1 MIYRF
6 RMYDSGGDGWQ
17 SATYKLRNS
26 TSITESNEG
35 VTVASGTLKS
45 GSEGSDW
52 WCQLDGCFELSVG
65 GGSADSQIGFE
76 LLDEVCVC
84 LLTRGMHD
92 AL

>member
-6 RMYDSGGDGWQ
+6 KMHDSGGDGWQ

-26 TSITESNEG
+26 PSITESNEG
-35 VTVASGTLKS
+35 ITVQSGTLMS

-52 WCQLDGCFELSVG
+52 WCLLDGCFELSVG
-65 GGSADSQIGFE
+65 GGSADSEIGFGF
-76 LLDEVCVC
+76 LDEVCAC
-84 LLTRGMHD
+84 LLPRSMHD